1 MLFTKRDGDL
11 DVMFEVKLK
20 APLNVEWELTNAC
33 NLRCRHCYVRAETR
47 LQKELTTQEALN
59 LIDELDQIGVSDIT
73 LSGGEP
79 FLREDIWQII
89 QEIRTRE
96 IPFILYT
103 NGTLLNKQKIRK
115 LVEMEVNAISIS
127 LNGARAVTHN
137 FVDDA
142 PTFKKV
148 LQIIQ
153 MLKNENIQVQVLYT
167 LMKINANEVD
177 ALFLLC
183 EKIGVNAV
191 CFYPFYP
198 TGRGSEH
205 LRYLEP
211 DARIIS
217 DILTKIVKKKD
228 ESSVKGYVGGC
239 LRRYFSLAM
248 GNLSI
253 KGAPCA
259 KLTAIIT
266 ADGHLRPCNFL
277 PFRTKDGIRKKK
289 ITDLWK
295 DPVFEKIR
303 DWNKRVKVDCS
314 NCERLPICF
323 GCCLSMHLDRL
334 DVDFRTQLKNLC
346 G

>member
-1 MLFTKRDGDL
+1 
-11 DVMFEVKLK
+11 MFEVKLK

-33 NLRCRHCYVRAETR
+33 NLRCRHCYVSAETR

-59 LIDELDQIGVSDIT
+59 LIAELDHIGVSDIT

-79 FLREDIWQII
+79 FLRRDIWQII
-89 QEIRTRE
+89 QEIKTRE
-96 IPFILYT
+96 IPFIIYT

-115 LVEMEVNAISIS
+115 LVEMEVNSVSIS
-127 LNGARAVTHN
+127 LNGAKAETHN
-137 FVDDA
+137 FVDGA
-142 PTFKKV
+142 PTFQKV
-148 LQIIQ
+148 LKTIQ
-153 MLKNENIQVQVLYT
+153 MLKNENIEVQVIYT

-177 ALFLLC
+177 DLFILA
-183 EKIGVNAV
+183 EKLGVNAI

-205 LRYLEP
+205 LSYLEL
-211 DARIIS
+211 DSEIAR
-217 DILTKIVKKKD
+217 DILIKTMKEKN
-228 ESSVKGYVGGC
+228 ESSVKVYVGGC
-239 LRRYFSLAM
+239 LSRYFLPAK
-248 GNLSI
+248 GNLTI

-277 PFRTKDGIRKKK
+277 PFKTKDGIRRKK

-295 DPVFEKIR
+295 DPLFEKIR

-323 GCCLSMHLDRL
+323 GFCLSMHLDRL
-334 DVDFRTQLKNLC
+334 ENDLKTQLKNLS